1 MAEETK
7 EIVEN
12 KVRKIKN
19 MILRVEIVIGVI
31 AMIFGIG
38 LTVLVWGEGF
48 FPGALMLI
56 VTGLINIFLA
66 VKELLD
72 PTEELEFSPIEDELA
87 PLAEELETLSELSG
101 TTGPAFPY
109 GACKKSEPSSP
120 QATNASVQQAKE
132 TGKSAL

>member
-1 MAEETK
+1 MADETR
-7 EIVEN
+7 EIVET

-38 LTVLVWGEGF
+38 LTVLVWSEGF

-56 VTGLINIFLA
+56 MTGLINIFLA

-72 PTEELEFSPIEDELA
+72 PTDGIFHWQ
-87 PLAEELETLSELSG
+87 PLFFMIVRRAMFFLNVVLTALVFG
-101 TTGPAFPY
+101 TMTQLLG
-109 GACKKSEPSSP
+109 
-120 QATNASVQQAKE
+120 
-132 TGKSAL
+132 

>member
-56 VTGLINIFLA
+56 MTGLINIFLA

-72 PTEELEFSPIEDELA
+72 PTDGIFHWQ
-87 PLAEELETLSELSG
+87 PLFFMIVRRAMFFLNVVLTALVFG
-101 TTGPAFPY
+101 TMTQLLG
-109 GACKKSEPSSP
+109 
-120 QATNASVQQAKE
+120 
-132 TGKSAL
+132 

>member
-1 MAEETK
+1 MADETK

-12 KVRKIKN
+12 NVRKIKN

-38 LTVLVWGEGF
+38 LTVLVWSEGF

-72 PTEELEFSPIEDELA
+72 PTDGIFHWQ
-87 PLAEELETLSELSG
+87 PLFFMIVRRAMFFLNVVLTALVFG
-101 TTGPAFPY
+101 TMTQLLG
-109 GACKKSEPSSP
+109 
-120 QATNASVQQAKE
+120 
-132 TGKSAL
+132 

>member
-1 MAEETK
+1 MADETK

-19 MILRVEIVIGVI
+19 MVLRVEIVIGVI

-72 PTEELEFSPIEDELA
+72 PTDGIFHWQ
-87 PLAEELETLSELSG
+87 PLFFMIVRRAMFFLNVVLTALVVG
-101 TTGPAFPY
+101 TMTQLLG
-109 GACKKSEPSSP
+109 
-120 QATNASVQQAKE
+120 
-132 TGKSAL
+132 

>member
-1 MAEETK
+1 MADETK

-66 VKELLD
+66 VQELLD
-72 PTEELEFSPIEDELA
+72 PTDGIFHWQ
-87 PLAEELETLSELSG
+87 PLFFMIVRRAMFFLNVVLTALVFG
-101 TTGPAFPY
+101 TMTQLLG
-109 GACKKSEPSSP
+109 
-120 QATNASVQQAKE
+120 
-132 TGKSAL
+132 

>member
-1 MAEETK
+1 MADETK

-56 VTGLINIFLA
+56 MTGLINIFLA

-72 PTEELEFSPIEDELA
+72 PTDGIFHWQ
-87 PLAEELETLSELSG
+87 PLFFMIVRRAMFFLNVVLTALVFG
-101 TTGPAFPY
+101 TMTQLLG
-109 GACKKSEPSSP
+109 
-120 QATNASVQQAKE
+120 
-132 TGKSAL
+132 

>member
-1 MAEETK
+1 MADETK

-12 KVRKIKN
+12 KVCKIKN

-72 PTEELEFSPIEDELA
+72 PTDGIFHWQ
-87 PLAEELETLSELSG
+87 PLFFMIVRRAMFFLNVVLTALVFG
-101 TTGPAFPY
+101 TMTQLLG
-109 GACKKSEPSSP
+109 
-120 QATNASVQQAKE
+120 
-132 TGKSAL
+132 

>member
-1 MAEETK
+1 MADETK

-48 FPGALMLI
+48 FP
-56 VTGLINIFLA
+56 
-66 VKELLD
+66 
-72 PTEELEFSPIEDELA
+72 
-87 PLAEELETLSELSG
+87 
-101 TTGPAFPY
+101 
-109 GACKKSEPSSP
+109 
-120 QATNASVQQAKE
+120 
-132 TGKSAL
+132 

>member
-1 MAEETK
+1 MADETK

-48 FPGALMLI
+48 FPGALLLI

-72 PTEELEFSPIEDELA
+72 PTDGIFHWQ
-87 PLAEELETLSELSG
+87 PLFFMIVRRAMFFLNVVLTALVFG
-101 TTGPAFPY
+101 TMTQLLG
-109 GACKKSEPSSP
+109 
-120 QATNASVQQAKE
+120 
-132 TGKSAL
+132 

>member
-1 MAEETK
+1 MANETK

-72 PTEELEFSPIEDELA
+72 PTDGIFHWQ
-87 PLAEELETLSELSG
+87 PLFFMIVRRAMFFLNVVLTALVVG
-101 TTGPAFPY
+101 TMTQLLG
-109 GACKKSEPSSP
+109 
-120 QATNASVQQAKE
+120 
-132 TGKSAL
+132 

>member
-1 MAEETK
+1 MADETK

-19 MILRVEIVIGVI
+19 TILRVEIVIGVI
-31 AMIFGIG
+31 AIIFGIG

-56 VTGLINIFLA
+56 MTGLINIFLA

-72 PTEELEFSPIEDELA
+72 PTDGIFHWQ
-87 PLAEELETLSELSG
+87 PLFFMIVRRAMFFLNVVLTALVFG
-101 TTGPAFPY
+101 TMTQLLG
-109 GACKKSEPSSP
+109 
-120 QATNASVQQAKE
+120 
-132 TGKSAL
+132 

>member
-1 MAEETK
+1 LADEAK

-72 PTEELEFSPIEDELA
+72 PTDGIFHWQ
-87 PLAEELETLSELSG
+87 PLFFMIVRRAMFFLNVVLTALVFG
-101 TTGPAFPY
+101 TMTQLLG
-109 GACKKSEPSSP
+109 
-120 QATNASVQQAKE
+120 
-132 TGKSAL
+132 

>member
-1 MAEETK
+1 MVDETK

-72 PTEELEFSPIEDELA
+72 PTDGIFHWQ
-87 PLAEELETLSELSG
+87 PLFFMIVRRAMFFLNVVLTALVFG
-101 TTGPAFPY
+101 TMTQLLG
-109 GACKKSEPSSP
+109 
-120 QATNASVQQAKE
+120 
-132 TGKSAL
+132 

>member
-1 MAEETK
+1 MADETK

-56 VTGLINIFLA
+56 MTGLINIFLA

-72 PTEELEFSPIEDELA
+72 PTDGIFHWQ
-87 PLAEELETLSELSG
+87 PLFFMIVRRAMFFLNVVLTALVFG
-101 TTGPAFPY
+101 TMTQLLG
-109 GACKKSEPSSP
+109 S
-120 QATNASVQQAKE
+120 ASHRCAV
-132 TGKSAL
+132 SARRLR

>member
-1 MAEETK
+1 MADETK
-7 EIVEN
+7 EIVVN

-19 MILRVEIVIGVI
+19 MILRVEIVIGVS
-31 AMIFGIG
+31 ARIFGIG

-72 PTEELEFSPIEDELA
+72 PTDGIVHWQ
-87 PLAEELETLSELSG
+87 PLFFMIVRRAMFFLNVVLTALVFG
-101 TTGPAFPY
+101 TMTQLLG
-109 GACKKSEPSSP
+109 
-120 QATNASVQQAKE
+120 
-132 TGKSAL
+132 

>member
-1 MAEETK
+1 MADETK

-72 PTEELEFSPIEDELA
+72 PTDGIFHWQ
-87 PLAEELETLSELSG
+87 PLFFMIVRRAMFFLNVVLTALVFG
-101 TTGPAFPY
+101 TMTQLLG
-109 GACKKSEPSSP
+109 
-120 QATNASVQQAKE
+120 
-132 TGKSAL
+132 